1 MPNTAFR
8 LPAEW
13 ERQSAT
19 LLAWPAP
26 RTDWSGRLP
35 GIQQEYVLLIQAIC
49 RRQDVYLLVPSGS
62 TEAHQRLGETPGLH
76 LLEMPYDDTWC
87 RDYGPI
93 TLVGGSGGERL
104 ALDFHFDGWGGKYPA
119 AQDNRVNTL
128 LARHP
133 HFKRLKFRQYL
144 FELEGG
150 AIESD
155 GRGTLLVNWHCL
167 HARLPHLKR
176 GEIEYEL
183 NTLLNMERVIGIDL
197 EPLPGDDT
205 DGHIDTIARFI
216 DTDFIAYQRQPDESR
231 HGRLLEQLQ
240 TLRQADVKGKRL
252 PYRLV
257 ELPVPDGVDPTLPA
271 NYANFLFVN
280 GACLVPAYGVPADR
294 EARDVLAE
302 ALSGR
307 GIEVES
313 VASAVMI
320 EQYGGPHCA
329 SMHLPAALT

>member
-1 MPNTAFR
+1 MARTDFR

-19 LLAWPAP
+19 LLAWPHEK
-26 RTDWSGRLP
+26 TDWQGDLAAIRE
-35 GIQQEYVLLIQAIC
+35 EYVALVHAIT
-49 RRQDVYLLVPSGS
+49 RRQPAVVLVPPGDTSASSAIGS
-62 TEAHQRLGETPGLH
+62 RPGLH
-76 LLEMPYDDTWC
+76 LVESPYNDTWC

-93 TLVGGSGGERL
+93 TLVHGGDRL
-104 ALDFHFDGWGGKYPA
+104 ALDFYFNGWGGKYA
-119 AQDNRVNTL
+119 ANLDNRVNTL
-128 LARHP
+128 LARHEL
-133 HFKRLKFRQYL
+133 FNRFTFRQYL

-150 AIESD
+150 AIDSD
-155 GRGTLLVNWHCL
+155 GKGFLLVNWNSLRARHAHLSARELDHEL
-167 HARLPHLKR
+167 H
-176 GEIEYEL
+176 
-183 NTLLNMERVIGIDL
+183 TLLNVDKVLGVDIPPMA
-197 EPLPGDDT
+197 GDDT